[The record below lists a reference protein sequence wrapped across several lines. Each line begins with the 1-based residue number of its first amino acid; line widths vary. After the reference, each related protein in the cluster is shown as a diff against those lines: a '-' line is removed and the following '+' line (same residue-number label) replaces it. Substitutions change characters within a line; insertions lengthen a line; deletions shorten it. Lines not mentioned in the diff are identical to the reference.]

1 MPYPRF
7 SSAELARRHA
17 ALREA
22 MDARGIDELVVY
34 GRGPTAEILYL
45 CEWPG
50 TRESYLLFPLR
61 GDPTLLVQL
70 HNHLPNARRT
80 AAIAEVRWAGPSSA
94 ATVADALPERGRVG
108 LVGAI
113 PHQHHRAIVERCP
126 ALELVDASDLVT
138 GLRLVKS
145 AEEIERARIAAGLT
159 DRAMEALEREVRPGL
174 REDELGAIVEAAYRR
189 EGGEVGIH
197 FMATTPMAAPEI
209 GVPSQIPSRRVIEAG
224 DVLITEIS
232 AAYWGYSGQ
241 VHRAYAI
248 AAEPTPAY
256 REIHDVAVEAYARIV
271 AVLRD
276 GATATQVLDAA
287 DVIHERGYTVYDDLF
302 HGMSQLPP
310 ILQTRQTQRGPFREF
325 TFRAGMCVV
334 VQPNVIRDDSARM
347 GLQVGSTLVITRDG
361 AEDLHRYPMRFVVC
375 GG

>member
-1 MPYPRF
+1 
-7 SSAELARRHA
+7 
-17 ALREA
+17 

-45 CEWPG
+45 SEWPG

-61 GDPTLLVQL
+61 GEPALLVQL
-70 HNHLPNARRT
+70 HNHVPNARRT
-80 AAIAEVRWAGPSSA
+80 AAVADVRWAGQSSA
-94 ATVADALPERGRVG
+94 ATVADALPERGRIG
-108 LVGAI
+108 LVG
-113 PHQHHRAIVERCP
+113 PVPYQHHRAIVERRP

-145 AEEIERARIAAGLT
+145 AEELERVRIAAGFT
-159 DRAMEALEREVRPGL
+159 DRAMEALEREARPGL
-174 REDELGAIVEAAYRR
+174 REEELSAIVEGAYRR

-197 FMATTPMAAPEI
+197 FMAATPMGAPEI
-209 GVPSQIPSRRVIEAG
+209 GVPSQIPARRVIEAG

-248 AAEPTPAY
+248 GAEPTSEY
-256 REIHDVAVEAYARIV
+256 RALHDVAVAAYERIV

-276 GATATQVLDAA
+276 GATASDVLDAA
-287 DVIHERGYTVYDDLF
+287 EVIHERGYTVYDDLF
-302 HGMSQLPP
+302 HGTSQLPP
-310 ILQTRQTQRGPFREF
+310 ILQTRRTQRGPFREF
-325 TFRAGMCVV
+325 TLRAGMVVV
-334 VQPNVIRDDSARM
+334 VQPNVVRDESARM
-347 GLQVGSTLVITRDG
+347 GLQVGSTLLVTRDG

-375 GG
+375 GS

>member
-1 MPYPRF
+1 VRYPRF
-7 SSAELARRHA
+7 SPAELTRRHA

-22 MDARGIDELVVY
+22 LDVRGIDELVVY

-61 GDPTLLVQL
+61 GEPALLVQL

-80 AAIAEVRWAGPSSA
+80 ATVADVRWAGASSA
-94 ATVADALPERGRVG
+94 ESVADALPERGRVG
-108 LVGAI
+108 LVG
-113 PHQHHRAIVERCP
+113 PLPYQHHRAIVERRP
-126 ALELVDASDLVT
+126 GLELVDASDLVT
-138 GLRLVKS
+138 ALRLVKS
-145 AEEIERARIAAGLT
+145 AEELERVRIAAGFT

-197 FMATTPMAAPEI
+197 FMATTPMDTPEI
-209 GVPSQIPSRRVIEAG
+209 GVPSQILSRRVIEAG

-232 AAYWGYSGQ
+232 AAHWGYSGQ

-248 AAEPTPAY
+248 GAEPTREY
-256 REIHDVAVEAYARIV
+256 RTLHDVAVEAYERIV

-276 GATATQVLDAA
+276 GATASQVLDAA
-287 DVIHERGYTVYDDLF
+287 ELIHERGYTVYDDLF
-302 HGMSQLPP
+302 HGTSQLPP

-325 TFRAGMCVV
+325 TFREGMVVV
-334 VQPNVIRDDSARM
+334 VQPNVIRDNSARM
-347 GLQVGSTLVITRDG
+347 GLQIGSTLLVTRDG

-375 GG
+375 AE